1 MKKYLKAIGKKL
13 WENRGYLVPLAA
25 AGLALA
31 GGDALA
37 ATDIT
42 ASLET
47 SVNDAASKII
57 CPIAEIL
64 TGPVARFVSLGLIV
78 GAVIYYMSNDS
89 RSAKGLAVAAI
100 VGIVLANTFKTW
112 QQVITG
118 QPYSTL
124 CSSK

>member
-37 ATDIT
+37 NTGIT
-42 ASLET
+42 STLET
-47 SVNDAASKII
+47 SVNEAASNII

-118 QPYSTL
+118 KPYSTL

>member
-37 ATDIT
+37 TTNIT

-47 SVNDAASKII
+47 SVNAAASKIV

-118 QPYSTL
+118 QSYGTL

>member
-42 ASLET
+42 ANLET

-118 QPYSTL
+118 KEYGTL